1 MKRSTA
7 THSSRNQLL
16 IAFFALV
23 FLLLQACNTQS
34 RGFILPKGD
43 IEKGKA
49 LFVELQCN
57 DCHSIA
63 DVAWVG
69 SKEAGTPQIAL
80 GGTVTSIKAYGE
92 LVTSVINPSHKISKN
107 YQQIA
112 GATLPGGRS
121 KMEQYNYN
129 EVMTVDELV
138 DIVAF
143 LQSEYKLVVPDNPYP
158 YYYE

>member
-1 MKRSTA
+1 MKRSTLFYNRRY
-7 THSSRNQLL
+7 TLL
-16 IAFFALV
+16 IALFALA
-23 FLLLQACNTQS
+23 FLFLQACNTQS
-34 RGFILPKGD
+34 RGFVLPDGD
-43 IEKGKA
+43 AERGKA

-63 DVAWVG
+63 DIAWAG
-69 SKEAGTPQIAL
+69 SKEAGTPQVAL
-80 GGTVTSIKAYGE
+80 GGTVTSMKAYGE

-107 YQQIA
+107 YQNVA
-112 GATLPGGRS
+112 EATLPGGRS

-129 EVMTVDELV
+129 EVMTVDELI